1 VDSWARVERS
11 VVLHNTRVGR
21 HAVVRDA
28 ILDKNVRVLEGA
40 TVGVDIE
47 RDRKRGFTVSEGGIT
62 VVGKGSVVE
71 P

>member
-1 VDSWARVERS
+1 MDRS
-11 VVLHNTRVGR
+11 VVLHDTRIGR
-21 HAVVRDA
+21 HAVARNA
-28 ILDKNVRVLEGA
+28 ILDKNVRVAEGA
-40 TVGVDIE
+40 TVGVDNE